1 MWDVIIPSSLA
12 HFISSL
18 SPLCPCL
25 MSAPDWPL
33 SSLCGTWESSLLS
46 AKHWDLLEVRAS
58 ANLNKLSTCNE
69 QFHLEQKYQVIEGG
83 ELWVISLSTVA
94 SLSVQW
100 RLKVA
105 KTRMMGQWQQLSPSV
120 VHAPLIPGL
129 LVAPAYWSNETI
141 RWPDIIQTQPW
152 SKKPSLV

>member
-1 MWDVIIPSSLA
+1 MRDVIIPSSLA

-33 SSLCGTWESSLLS
+33 KSL
-46 AKHWDLLEVRAS
+46 WDLRELTAHSQTLRS
-58 ANLNKLSTCNE
+58 ARSACFGQFE
-69 QFHLEQKYQVIEGG
+69 QVEHLQWAISLGTKIPSYGG
-83 ELWVISLSTVA
+83 ELSPWPA
-94 SLSVQW
+94 SPG

-129 LVAPAYWSNETI
+129 LQAPAYWSNETI
-141 RWPDIIQTQPW
+141 RWPDNTNTTLEQETNSNMLI
-152 SKKPSLV
+152 KV